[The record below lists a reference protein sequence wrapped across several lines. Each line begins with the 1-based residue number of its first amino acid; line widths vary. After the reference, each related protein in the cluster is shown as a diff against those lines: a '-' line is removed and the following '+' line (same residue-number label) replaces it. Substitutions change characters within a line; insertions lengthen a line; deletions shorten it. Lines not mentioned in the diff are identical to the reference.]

1 MMRGRAAAA
10 TLAGALLL
18 LGGCIGATVNSR
30 AALDIRTPGTWISRA
45 PMPTARQEVAVA
57 TLGDRVFVIGGF
69 GELSEPM
76 GTVEAYRPANDT
88 WETLAPLPAGVHH
101 AAAAAIGERLFVLG
115 GFADRIPPWRAQR
128 TVYEYDAARNS
139 WSTRAPLL
147 IARGA
152 LGAAVLDGRVHVVGG
167 SDGSALAEHEV
178 YDPAVDRWTPAA
190 SMPTPRD
197 HLAAVAYDGRLWAL
211 GGRSSFLGHQYANV
225 DIYDP
230 PTDRWLAG
238 APLPNGRGG
247 LAAAVLGDR
256 IYVFGGEGPFR
267 IFNASEMYEAASNR
281 WIGKEPM
288 PTPRH
293 GIGAAVIDG
302 RIWVPGGAT
311 EPGFARTSVNEAYQ
325 P

>member
-1 MMRGRAAAA
+1 MTRDLARAVTVAS
-10 TLAGALLL
+10 ALML
-18 LGGCIGATVNSR
+18 LGGCIGSTVGSR
-30 AALDIRTPGTWISRA
+30 AALDIRSSGTWISRA

-57 TLGDRVFVIGGF
+57 ALGDRVLVIGGF
-69 GELSEPM
+69 GELGEPM
-76 GTVEAYRPANDT
+76 GTVEAYRPANDA

-101 AAAAAIGERLFVLG
+101 AAAAVAGERLFVLG
-115 GFADRIPPWRAQR
+115 GFADRMPPWRAQS

-152 LGAAVLDGRVHVVGG
+152 LAAAVVEGRIHVVGG

-178 YDPAVDRWTPAA
+178 YDPAADRWTRAA
-190 SMPTPRD
+190 SMPTARD

-211 GGRSSFLGHQYANV
+211 GGRSSFLGHQYPNV

-238 APLPNGRGG
+238 PPLPSGRGG

-256 IYVFGGEGPFR
+256 IYVFGGEAPFR
-267 IFNASEMYEAASNR
+267 IFSATEMYEVDSNR
-281 WIGKEPM
+281 WIAKEPM

-293 GIGAAVIDG
+293 GSGATVIDG
-302 RIWVPGGAT
+302 RIWLPGGAT
-311 EPGFARTSVNEAYQ
+311 EPGFARTNVNEAYQ